1 MSIFSEEQEEAK
13 SILKFLF
20 EHGVKI
26 IIVFIIGSVVA
37 ICLTFFIPEKFRSSG
52 IIYPP
57 NSFTRDQL
65 ISNPQFGHETE
76 TEHLMQLLESST
88 LRDQIIKK
96 FDLYKYYELDSM
108 STGWKQELN
117 LRVIG
122 DINFIRSKYLSVV
135 ISAELSN
142 PEMTA
147 NIVNYIIDEVNVYK
161 KNVFNEN
168 RASEIDFYKNRLE
181 RSEEKR
187 DSVVSLI
194 YALKDT
200 TYAENLIENF
210 KLRLN
215 KDNFIEN
222 DYIDSRAMEVLIKK
236 YNLLD
241 AQTLSFQ
248 QDYNKA
254 KDELR
259 KPLLKNYVVDRAV
272 PTYKKISPSF
282 IINALVGGVLFMLTF
297 LLFVILKTKY
307 KLFKSAA

>member
-168 RASEIDFYKNRLE
+168 RASEIDFYKNRLGQ
-181 RSEEKR
+181 
-187 DSVVSLI
+187 
-194 YALKDT
+194 
-200 TYAENLIENF
+200 F
-210 KLRLN
+210 
-215 KDNFIEN
+215 
-222 DYIDSRAMEVLIKK
+222 
-236 YNLLD
+236 
-241 AQTLSFQ
+241 
-248 QDYNKA
+248 
-254 KDELR
+254 
-259 KPLLKNYVVDRAV
+259 
-272 PTYKKISPSF
+272 
-282 IINALVGGVLFMLTF
+282 
-297 LLFVILKTKY
+297 
-307 KLFKSAA
+307 